1 MFGDFQ
7 GGMPFGITH
16 NKNNA
21 PGRADLALSM
31 MDYWAG
37 FAYSGDPG
45 RGRSGSLAPWNAWQ
59 ARGNNIMLLD
69 SLKDGGS
76 RMAEVRT
83 NVADIKTKLAS
94 DEVLTETEDRCE
106 AYAFLFLH
114 GYQTSHFWNSDEYAA
129 LGCDAYPVGSFRNS

>member
-1 MFGDFQ
+1 
-7 GGMPFGITH
+7 MPFGITH
-16 NKNNA
+16 DKKNA

-31 MDYWAG
+31 MDYWAE

-45 RGRSGSLAPWNAWQ
+45 TGRSGSLVPWNAWQ
-59 ARGNNIMLLD
+59 VNGKNIMLLD
-69 SLKDGGS
+69 SVKDGGN

-83 NVADIKTKLAS
+83 NVADIKTRLAS
-94 DEVLTETEDRCE
+94 DEVLTKTQDRCE

-114 GYQTSHFWNSDEYAA
+114 GYQTSYFWNPSEYAA